1 MGVFTAIAIGVGVA
15 AVVGGGLVAANQEKQ
30 AAKGYANEAERKAGE
45 IAEIEANRQSIPNP
59 YANIRDLSGM
69 VQNVSGLARD
79 ASGNIQNLSGMATNV
94 SGMATNVSGM
104 ATNLSGMINNPFA
117 SLGVATQAAEFQT
130 EQADIS
136 LANTLDT
143 IRATG
148 SGAGGAT
155 ALAQAAL
162 QSKKGV
168 SASIEQ
174 QESNN
179 EKLRAEGTAKMQE
192 QKMAEAQRLQNIGMS
207 EAQRM
212 QNIGMSEAQRMQN
225 IGMSEEQ
232 RVQTAK
238 FSEDQRLQGINMSEA
253 QRLQAVQFSEA
264 QRMQA
269 AESEGIKFEY
279 GEQESRDIA
288 KLNRLSGQQAQ
299 QVANQAA
306 ARQGQSAAYGGIA
319 SGIGN
324 IAGGVI
330 SAGSDRKLKK
340 NINKIGISP
349 SGINIYS
356 FEYKD
361 KKFGDGL
368 WQGVMSDEIT
378 SDAIIKHE
386 DGYDMVNYSLLD
398 VEFKQ
403 L

>member
-1 MGVFTAIAIGVGVA
+1 MGLFTAIAIGVGAA
-15 AVVGGGLVAANQEKQ
+15 AVVGGGLIAANQEKQ

-69 VQNVSGLARD
+69 VQDVSGLARD
-79 ASGNIQNLSGMATNV
+79 ASVNIRRVSGMAENV
-94 SGMATNVSGM
+94 SGMATD
-104 ATNLSGMINNPFA
+104 LSGMISNPFA
-117 SLGVATQAAEFQT
+117 SLGVATQSAKMQVE
-130 EQADIS
+130 EADIS

-148 SGAGGAT
+148 AGAGGAT

-168 SASIEQ
+168 SASIEL

-179 EKLRAEGTAKMQE
+179 EKLKAEGVSRLQE
-192 QKMAEAQRLQNIGMS
+192 KKMAEAQRIQNIGMS
-207 EAQRM
+207 EAQR
-212 QNIGMSEAQRMQN
+212 IQN

-232 RVQTAK
+232 RIQTAK

-253 QRLQAVQFSEA
+253 QRLQSVQFSEA

-378 SDAIIKHE
+378 SDAIIRHE